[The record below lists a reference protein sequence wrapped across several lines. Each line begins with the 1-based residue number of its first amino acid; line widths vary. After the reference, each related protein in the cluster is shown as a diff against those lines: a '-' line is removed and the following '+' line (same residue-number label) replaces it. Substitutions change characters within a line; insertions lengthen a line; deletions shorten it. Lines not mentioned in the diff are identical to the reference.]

1 MSEPVPESDRRGAM
15 KQTTLAYRIAALV
28 LLGPLSAMAQTAGEI
43 RGIPASDSLSA
54 EDIWQNPT
62 FVGGVVNGGPTA
74 HSEW

>member
-1 MSEPVPESDRRGAM
+1 MQSHACLTS
-15 KQTTLAYRIAALV
+15 ALV
-28 LLGPLSAMAQTAGEI
+28 GVLGIFAANSELIAQSIPLQ
-43 RGIPASDSLSA
+43 GIPASDSLSA

>member
-1 MSEPVPESDRRGAM
+1 MQRHARKTM
-15 KQTTLAYRIAALV
+15 KLLFILSIVAGNDGLIAQPSPIQGL
-28 LLGPLSAMAQTAGEI
+28 
-43 RGIPASDSLSA
+43 PASDSLSA